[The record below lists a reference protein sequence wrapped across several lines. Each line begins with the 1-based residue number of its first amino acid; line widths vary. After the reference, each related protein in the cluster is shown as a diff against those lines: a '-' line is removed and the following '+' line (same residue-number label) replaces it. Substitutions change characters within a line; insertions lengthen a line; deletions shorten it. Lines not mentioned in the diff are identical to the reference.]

1 MKIAIVH
8 DWLVTYA
15 GAERVL
21 EQMLRAFP
29 EADLYCVCDFLPAEE
44 RFMLQGRRP
53 HTTFIQSL
61 PFARRSYRAYLPLM
75 PLAIEQLDLSEYDV
89 ILSSSHAVAK
99 GVLCGPDQLHVSYVH
114 TPLRYAWDMQHQY
127 LRETGL
133 ARGVKSLFTRWL
145 LHRLRLWDA
154 RTANGVDVFVA
165 NSSYIA
171 RRILKAYRRESRVI
185 HPPVDTEYF
194 QFAPDKQDYYLAA
207 SRLVPYKRMDV
218 IIEAFA
224 QMPDRRL
231 LVVGN
236 GPERRKLE
244 ALAQGKPNITLLG
257 YQPSDVLRER
267 MQHAKAFVFAAEE
280 DFGITPLEAQ
290 ACGTPVIAYGRGGAR
305 ETIRP
310 LGTAGA
316 TGVLFAEQNA
326 GSLMQ
331 AVDHFERQAAEV
343 RPEHCR
349 ANALRFTPERFRNA
363 IVTLLGETWQRTRLS
378 IEQGDAPG
386 TQAGAGSHNS
396 A

>member
-21 EQMLRAFP
+21 EQMLQAFP
-29 EADLYCVCDFLPAEE
+29 EADLYSVCDFLPKEE
-44 RFMLQGRRP
+44 RPMLQGRTP

-61 PFARRSYRAYLPLM
+61 PFAQRFYRAFLPLM
-75 PLAIEQLDLSEYDV
+75 PLAIEQLDLSSYDV

-133 ARGVKSLFTRWL
+133 RRGLKSLFTRWL

-154 RTANGVDVFVA
+154 RTANGVDIFVA
-165 NSSYIA
+165 NSGYIA
-171 RRILKAYRRESRVI
+171 RRILKAYRRDSIVI
-185 HPPVDTEYF
+185 HPPVDTDFF
-194 QFAPDKQDYYLAA
+194 QFAQDKLDYYLAA
-207 SRLVPYKRMDV
+207 SRLVPYKRMDL

-224 QMPDRRL
+224 KMPHRRL
-231 LVVGN
+231 LVIGD
-236 GPERRKLE
+236 GPERQKLQ
-244 ALAQGKPNITLLG
+244 ALARGKANVELLG
-257 YQPSDVLRER
+257 YQPSDALREK

-290 ACGTPVIAYGRGGAR
+290 ACGTPVIAYGRGGAC

-310 LGTAGA
+310 LGTPDA

-326 GSLMQ
+326 SSLMR
-331 AVDHFERQAAEV
+331 AVDEFERRTAEIS
-343 RPEHCR
+343 PQSCR
-349 ANALRFTPERFRNA
+349 DNALRFTPEKFRTA
-363 IVTLLGETWQRTRLS
+363 LAALIDDAWQKTWSVDQGEATPVS
-378 IEQGDAPG
+378 ADSGN
-386 TQAGAGSHNS
+386 GAL

>member
-21 EQMLRAFP
+21 EQMLLAFP

-44 RFMLQGRRP
+44 RFMLQGRTPR
-53 HTTFIQSL
+53 TTFIQSL
-61 PFARRSYRAYLPLM
+61 PFARRSYRIYLPLM
-75 PLAIEQLDLSEYDV
+75 PLAIEQLDLSEYDA

-165 NSSYIA
+165 NSRYIA
-171 RRILKAYRRESRVI
+171 RRILKAYRRESQVI

-194 QFAPDKQDYYLAA
+194 QFVPDKQDYYLAA
-207 SRLVPYKRMDV
+207 SRLVPYKRMDL

-224 QMPDRRL
+224 QMPQRRL

-244 ALAQGKPNITLLG
+244 ALAHGKPNITLLG
-257 YQPSDVLRER
+257 YQPSDVLREK

-310 LGTAGA
+310 LGAPGA
-316 TGVLFAEQNA
+316 TGVLFAEQSA
-326 GSLMQ
+326 GSLVQ
-331 AVDHFERQAAEV
+331 AVDRFERQAMEIS
-343 RPEHCR
+343 PQDCR
-349 ANALRFTPERFRNA
+349 ANALRFTPEQFRKSLVELVDEA
-363 IVTLLGETWQRTRLS
+363 WQHASQCREDDTP
-378 IEQGDAPG
+378 AAG
-386 TQAGAGSHNS
+386 TDTDSGNS

>member
-8 DWLVTYA
+8 DWLVTYS

-21 EQMLRAFP
+21 EQMLQAFP
-29 EADLYCVCDFLPAEE
+29 EADLYSVCDFLPKEE
-44 RFMLQGRRP
+44 RPMLQGRTPR
-53 HTTFIQSL
+53 TTFIQSL
-61 PFARRSYRAYLPLM
+61 PFAQRFYRAFLPLM
-75 PLAIEQLDLSEYDV
+75 PLAIEQLDLSPYDV

-133 ARGVKSLFTRWL
+133 RRGLKSLFTRWL

-165 NSSYIA
+165 NSRYIA
-171 RRILKAYRRESRVI
+171 RRIVKAYRRDSIVI
-185 HPPVDTEYF
+185 HPPVDTDFF
-194 QFAPDKQDYYLAA
+194 QFAQDKLDYYLAA
-207 SRLVPYKRMDV
+207 SRLVPYKRMDL
-218 IIEAFA
+218 IIEAFTR
-224 QMPDRRL
+224 MPERRL
-231 LVVGN
+231 VVIGN

-244 ALAQGKPNITLLG
+244 ALAHGRPNITLLG
-257 YQPSDVLRER
+257 YQPADALREK

-310 LGTAGA
+310 LGAPGA
-316 TGVLFAEQNA
+316 TGVLFDEQSA
-326 GSLMQ
+326 SCIVQ
-331 AVDHFERQAAEV
+331 AVDRFERQASEIS
-343 RPEHCR
+343 PQDCR
-349 ANALRFTPERFRNA
+349 ANAMRFTPARFRESLAALIDQEWQNA
-363 IVTLLGETWQRTRLS
+363 SRLADTTTPIARPAPS
-378 IEQGDAPG
+378 LRDAP
-386 TQAGAGSHNS
+386 
-396 A
+396 